1 MLASENKLLFFQYAG
16 DLSIS
21 ADLANELCYLF
32 PKKIIIVV
40 YVSGIKGNI
49 SGRGEKVKGIV
60 LKAIEGIE
68 GATGGGHENA
78 VGAQVKIE
86 DLERFRENI
95 EKLI

>member
-1 MLASENKLLFFQYAG
+1 M
-16 DLSIS
+16 SIS
-21 ADLANELCYLF
+21 ADLSNELCYLF
-32 PKKIIIVV
+32 PKKIVIVV

-49 SGRGEKVKGIV
+49 SARGEKVKDLI
-60 LKAIEGIE
+60 LKAIEGID

-86 DLERFRENI
+86 DLEKFRENI